1 LKMGP
6 NLTKTKRWGQTPWY
20 IDFHVETHPLP
31 EQVDFA
37 VVGGGFTGLS
47 AAAWL
52 RCLEPKKSV
61 ALFEAEFVG
70 AGASG
75 HTGGMVLAETAAGDL
90 PGLGDV
96 LAGFSGIVK
105 ELQINCDLNL
115 PGAWEISRTGGR
127 ANSPIRWNDSGE
139 LRVAEEVP
147 GGTVDPGKLV
157 SGLARAGQ
165 ARGAMIFENARV
177 DNIDFGQPPKLN
189 VCGKE
194 VRANR
199 VLIATNAQ
207 SLELS
212 GLAGRAQPKFTLAVA
227 TAALTGKQRRDL
239 GLDSA
244 RPFYTIDLP
253 YLWGRPLGKEQLIF
267 GSGLVHLK
275 DWREFSSLDIGRG
288 DAAELLKQ
296 LELRIQGLH
305 PALREVG
312 FTHRWGGPIL
322 IAGEWKP
329 VFAKH
334 PRNEDVIVLGAYS
347 GHGVAQ
353 SVYLGSWAAEAMLE
367 RKDLPDWASAKS
379 AG

>member
-1 LKMGP
+1 MGP
-6 NLTKTKRWGQTPWY
+6 NSTKTKRWGQTPWH
-20 IDFHVETHPLP
+20 IDFRVGPRPLP

-37 VVGGGFTGLS
+37 VIGGGFTGLS

-52 RCLEPKKSV
+52 RCLEPNKSV

-75 HTGGMVLAETAAGDL
+75 HTGGMVLPETAAGDL

-96 LAGFSGIVK
+96 LAGFSRALH
-105 ELQINCDLNL
+105 ELQIDCDLNL
-115 PGAWEISRTGGR
+115 PGAWEISRSSGR
-127 ANSPIRWNDSGE
+127 ANSPIRWSDSGT

-165 ARGAMIFENARV
+165 SRGAMIFENARV
-177 DNIDFGQPPKLN
+177 DNIDFGEPPKLN
-189 VCGKE
+189 VCGKQ

-199 VLIATNAQ
+199 VLIGTNAQ

-227 TAALTGKQRRDL
+227 TEGLPEKQRQNL
-239 GLDSA
+239 GLDSGK
-244 RPFYTIDLP
+244 PFYTIDLP

-267 GSGLVHLK
+267 GSGLVHVK
-275 DWREFSSLDIGRG
+275 DWREFSALDIERG
-288 DAAELLKQ
+288 DAADLLRQ
-296 LELRIQGLH
+296 LELRIRGLH
-305 PALREVG
+305 PTLREVG

-322 IAGEWKP
+322 IAEDWKP
-329 VFAKH
+329 IFAKH
-334 PRNEDVIVLGAYS
+334 PRNDRVIMLGAYS

-353 SVYLGSWAAEAMLE
+353 SVYLGSWAAEAILAK
-367 RKDLPDWASAKS
+367 RDLPDWASARS